1 MRGLRTLNP
10 VAKTQEMIMDNTQT
24 FRISRGEWVCGGC
37 GAPMIE
43 APDQSVQMSHAAGCP
58 ELANLRSGQA

>member
-1 MRGLRTLNP
+1 
-10 VAKTQEMIMDNTQT
+10 MDNTQT